1 MRIHIDIPPALL
13 SPLASESTTEPRAP
27 ILAKL
32 GGQTVL
38 IELQG
43 VLESEG
49 DVAGQLIGRLGMEGV
64 RLPWP
69 VILLVCLA
77 DACPVAA
84 AVTDLGSPAPTLPLL
99 SRCPL

>member
-13 SPLASESTTEPRAP
+13 SPLASTPSEDQAP

-49 DVAGQLIGRLGMEGV
+49 DTAGRLIGRLGMEGV
-64 RLPWP
+64 RTSSFP
-69 VILLVCLA
+69 LA
-77 DACPVAA
+77 
-84 AVTDLGSPAPTLPLL
+84 L
-99 SRCPL
+99 SRRR

>member
-13 SPLASESTTEPRAP
+13 SPLASETTAEARAP

-64 RLPWP
+64 RRPSVVWASACP
-69 VILLVCLA
+69 A
-77 DACPVAA
+77 DAC
-84 AVTDLGSPAPTLPLL
+84 S
-99 SRCPL
+99 